1 MSDRLRGE
9 LRLPGDKSMSHRA
22 LLYAALADGETLVVG
37 AGDGHDVRSTAG
49 IAAALGASVSR
60 EAGQPGDA
68 PGTARWRVRSGGR
81 ASLHAADAPLDCG
94 NSGTSMR
101 LGAGLV
107 AGVPGVHTLMGDASL
122 QSRPMARVLEPLA
135 AMGAVVSGSGEAGTR
150 APLMITGG
158 GFRGAPP
165 GPATPTGQGKGG
177 GLLFGP

>member
-1 MSDRLRGE
+1 MSDQLRGE

-49 IAAALGASVSR
+49 IVAALGASVSR
-60 EAGQPGDA
+60 EAAQPSDA

-81 ASLHAADAPLDCG
+81 TSMRAAAAPLDCG

-107 AGVPGVHTLMGDASL
+107 AGLPGVHTLIGDASL

-135 AMGAVVSGSGEAGTR
+135 AMGAAATGSGEAGTR
-150 APLMITGG
+150 APLTITGRAL
-158 GFRGAPP
+158 RGIEWA
-165 GPATPTGQGKGG
+165 PATPSAQVKGCV
-177 GLLFGP
+177 LL